1 MAEVM
6 MDVYLLESK
15 VKDLNLKLDSAG
27 EIYKYYEN
35 KIWSTHGIDD
45 SLYQLSFDYYINHPE
60 EMSEIYSIMVDSL
73 SLMDRLE
80 SKAPA
85 Q

>member
-15 VKDLNLKLDSAG
+15 VRDLSLKQDSTKV
-27 EIYKYYEN
+27 IYDYYEN
-35 KIWSTHGIDD
+35 KIWSSHGIDD
-45 SLYQLSFDYYINHPE
+45 SLYRLSFEYYINHPE

-73 SLMDRLE
+73 SLKERLE